1 MGAVENLFQNF
12 AGAKNFECDLRIP
25 KLIPIAYQRA
35 PIPILTAQN
44 WPHKKPPSKNKTKIE
59 RILVWV
65 FAAQVTLVYIW
76 HARGGAATEGWGA
89 SGETLGGSTLGGP
102 TLGRP
107 TLGGPT
113 LGGSRPRVG
122 EDSFRIPLE
131 TL

>member
-44 WPHKKPPSKNKTKIE
+44 WPHKKPPSKNKTKTE
-59 RILVWV
+59 QILVGFLQRRLLWFIYGMREAV
-65 FAAQVTLVYIW
+65 PRPRV
-76 HARGGAATEGWGA
+76 GGA